1 MCILYGM
8 CVCIAHIYD
17 RLKASTEKSADTPTK
32 NVPHSRHHQNNIDI
46 CCNLCN
52 FWKQKKHSSDLA
64 AAKTVIQPH
73 SRAFID
79 RLRALRS
86 SSNGE
91 TTSYRVRR
99 TIAMVFLCFCWV
111 SSWWTR
117 PLVSVFS
124 SAAFILYKYVYIY
137 MYTSQDC
144 AVVVV
149 TRHANARLGDARE
162 QADATIALY
171 APRRQ
176 RKPLDETGLSRDRG
190 LRPETQTH
198 GLLLLC

>member
-1 MCILYGM
+1 
-8 CVCIAHIYD
+8 
-17 RLKASTEKSADTPTK
+17 
-32 NVPHSRHHQNNIDI
+32 
-46 CCNLCN
+46 
-52 FWKQKKHSSDLA
+52 
-64 AAKTVIQPH
+64 
-73 SRAFID
+73 
-79 RLRALRS
+79 
-86 SSNGE
+86 
-91 TTSYRVRR
+91 
-99 TIAMVFLCFCWV
+99 
-111 SSWWTR
+111 
-117 PLVSVFS
+117 
-124 SAAFILYKYVYIY
+124 

-198 GLLLLC
+198 GLLLLCLLFLFLFYCEFVFTVFAQRPLDGFSFLCVAIKV